1 MIYRNGKV
9 SDVQTV
15 SYTHLDVYKRQDDRR
30 DKRRFRGKGHRS
42 DTEEC
47 RELVWNKIGMG
58 KAVAKT
64 VKEVVLAAAF
74 DFPEP

>member
-1 MIYRNGKV
+1 MTYVAEMIGEMKRV
-9 SDVQTV
+9 S
-15 SYTHLDVYKRQDDRR
+15 
-30 DKRRFRGKGHRS
+30 RGKGHRS

-64 VKEVVLAAAF
+64 VKEVVLAAAI
-74 DFPEP
+74 